1 MGSKRIII
9 FVEGSRDEEFISLIF
24 SRGLDG
30 RDFNII
36 KMKEWQNDKT
46 SKKIIGALKSG
57 AIEVLIVIDSDANNY
72 GGWNET
78 IRDQRFGKFVKEMK
92 LTRYKNEVSKIT
104 KFVVIEI
111 ESWYVAGLN
120 KSARKKLKFKK
131 SKLDTDRF
139 TKENLE
145 ELLEREPLIEDYS
158 AMLEEF
164 ELDEAIS
171 NNRSFNDFIGYIE
184 SRFGFSR

>member
-78 IRDQRFGKFVKEMK
+78 IRDQRFGKFVREMK

-111 ESWYVAGLN
+111 ESWYGPN
-120 KSARKKLKFKK
+120 QSARKKLKFKK